1 MSPMK
6 ASKRPERFLCILAIA
21 TLTGACAEKPDQS
34 ICGVGTP
41 YDDRNYE
48 KWRQMQIDAECPDY
62 LRWKKE
68 QERLKSKSK
77 P

>member
-1 MSPMK
+1 MPCHFSNMK
-6 ASKRPERFLCILAIA
+6 PLAA
-21 TLTGACAEKPDQS
+21 LLAPLSLLTAGCADKPDQS

-41 YDDRNYE
+41 YDDREYE

-62 LRWKKE
+62 LRWKRE
-68 QERLKSKSK
+68 QERAKVTPK